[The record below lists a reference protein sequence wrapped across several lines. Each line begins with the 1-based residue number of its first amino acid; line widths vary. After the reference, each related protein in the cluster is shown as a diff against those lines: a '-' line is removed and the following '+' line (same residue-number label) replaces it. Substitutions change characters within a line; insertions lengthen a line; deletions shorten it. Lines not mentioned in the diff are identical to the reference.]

1 MAPFIRSLTPVL
13 FHILYLQA
21 EKMGADSPELLN
33 LENLFKGELESSL
46 HCSKCPYTSSR
57 SEEFTYAL
65 HSPSCQLEH
74 LMKWHHLII

>member
-1 MAPFIRSLTPVL
+1 
-13 FHILYLQA
+13 
-21 EKMGADSPELLN
+21 MGADSPELLA

-65 HSPSCQLEH
+65 HSSLRQLEH
-74 LMKWHHLII
+74 HFMKCHQFDLLLFALFVSALQVAVDM

>member
-1 MAPFIRSLTPVL
+1 
-13 FHILYLQA
+13 
-21 EKMGADSPELLN
+21 MGADSPELLN

-65 HSPSCQLEH
+65 HSSLRQLEH
-74 LMKWHHLII
+74 HFMKCHHLII

>member
-1 MAPFIRSLTPVL
+1 
-13 FHILYLQA
+13 
-21 EKMGADSPELLN
+21 MGAESPELLA

-65 HSPSCQLEH
+65 YSSLRRLEHH
-74 LMKWHHLII
+74 LMKWHHLMI

>member
-1 MAPFIRSLTPVL
+1 
-13 FHILYLQA
+13 
-21 EKMGADSPELLN
+21 MGADSPELLN

-65 HSPSCQLEH
+65 CCEH
-74 LMKWHHLII
+74 GHGIRPQTDEAYA

>member
-1 MAPFIRSLTPVL
+1 
-13 FHILYLQA
+13 
-21 EKMGADSPELLN
+21 MGADSPELLA

-65 HSPSCQLEH
+65 HSSLST
-74 LMKWHHLII
+74 

>member
-1 MAPFIRSLTPVL
+1 
-13 FHILYLQA
+13 
-21 EKMGADSPELLN
+21 MGAESPQLLA

-65 HSPSCQLEH
+65 YS
-74 LMKWHHLII
+74 